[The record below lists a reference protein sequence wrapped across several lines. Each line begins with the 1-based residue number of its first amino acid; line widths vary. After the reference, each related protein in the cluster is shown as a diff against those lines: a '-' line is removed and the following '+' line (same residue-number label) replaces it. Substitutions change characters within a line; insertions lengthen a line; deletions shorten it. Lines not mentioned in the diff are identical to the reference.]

1 MSFFFQTINLVAINN
16 LNSERFS
23 ATDGH
28 RVLNLSEASSPHA
41 HGLLY
46 RRHRLSI
53 EKRREDRNGV
63 VVSFYLFFLGGG
75 GPLLSAWGNFASWLY
90 YPPFSLALKSS
101 KYAAYARKS
110 PSPIVPLK
118 ISLFYLFPPLA
129 EQKYFPLD
137 S

>member
-1 MSFFFQTINLVAINN
+1 MHTDFYIEGIDYRSKKGGKIAMGLLFLSIFFFW
-16 LNSERFS
+16 
-23 ATDGH
+23 
-28 RVLNLSEASSPHA
+28 
-41 HGLLY
+41 
-46 RRHRLSI
+46 
-53 EKRREDRNGV
+53 
-63 VVSFYLFFLGGG
+63 GG